1 MQTIPVNPQLAN
13 KATHHVAPTLH
24 APLPPLPQVKPEV
37 GSRPSF
43 DADPAAKQ
51 ATAAHQRIEANPY
64 AELDAML
71 IRDPNIGAV
80 HGLRTALL
88 FNAGLVL
95 SGLVVWELWSLL
107 AS

>member
-1 MQTIPVNPQLAN
+1 MQTIPLNQQLAN
-13 KATHHVAPTLH
+13 TAMHHPVPT
-24 APLPPLPQVKPEV
+24 PISPMPQVPRVRSE
-37 GSRPSF
+37 
-43 DADPAAKQ
+43 ADSTLGVDAKQ
-51 ATAAHQRIEANPY
+51 AAAAHQRIESNPY

-71 IRDPNIGAV
+71 IRDPNTGAV

-95 SGLVVWELWSLL
+95 SGLMVWELWSLL